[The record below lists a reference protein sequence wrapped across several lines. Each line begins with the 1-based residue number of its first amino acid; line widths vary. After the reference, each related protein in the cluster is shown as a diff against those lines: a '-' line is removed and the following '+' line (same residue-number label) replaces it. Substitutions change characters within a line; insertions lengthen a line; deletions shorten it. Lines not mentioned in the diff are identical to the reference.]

1 MDLFFRCE
9 MGKIKRSRKRKV
21 RWVESKPHGVIQDLT
36 CIVPSNVPFVTWL
49 LCGRVACVAF
59 YSPRPL
65 SAERLSYCW
74 WKSAPTN
81 RRAHI

>member
-1 MDLFFRCE
+1 MELFFRCE
-9 MGKIKRSRKRKV
+9 KGKIKRSRKRKV

-49 LCGRVACVAF
+49 LCRRLVACVAF
-59 YSPRPL
+59 YSPC
-65 SAERLSYCW
+65 LSYCW

-81 RRAHI
+81 RRVHV